1 MLRFAETYYFHLLW
15 LVPVL
20 VLFFVYAFRARR
32 QAMQQFGNLL
42 LLQKLAA
49 GVSRKRQI
57 GKLVLLVL
65 AVALLALVL
74 ARPQIG
80 TKLEEA
86 KREGVDVFIAV
97 DVSVSMLAQDIPP
110 SRLEKAKHEVD
121 NLINRLRGDR
131 VGVIAFAGTAFVQC
145 PLTLDYGAAK
155 MFLDILEPGLIPTAG
170 TNIEEAIAL
179 ALKSFE
185 GKERKFKVL
194 ILITDGENHEGD
206 AMKLAEEAERQGVII
221 HCVGIGSPE
230 GVPIPQNADQLGSS
244 GFKKDRQGQVVMS
257 KLDEVTLEKI
267 ALQTNG
273 KYYRASSGESEL
285 EKIYDEIARMD
296 KKELGSLQYTQFE
309 DRFQY
314 VLIFV
319 ILLLIVE
326 VMIPERRQVARE
338 WRGRFN

>member
-20 VLFFVYAFRARR
+20 ILFFVYAFRARR

-314 VLIFV
+314 VLSFV
-319 ILLLIVE
+319 ILLLIVA
-326 VMIPERRQVARE
+326 VLIPERRQVARE
-338 WRGRFN
+338 LRGRFN